1 MAILAEQKATIINDY
16 KRNESDTSSPEV
28 QVAILTARIKDL
40 TEHLKQHKQD
50 FSSRRGL
57 LMLAARRSRLLRY
70 LAKTDRERYQTL
82 IQRLG
87 LRK

>member
-1 MAILAEQKATIINDY
+1 MTMLAEQKAKIISDFR
-16 KRNESDTSSPEV
+16 RNESDTSSPEV
-28 QVAILTARIKDL
+28 QVAILTARIKEL
-40 TEHLKQHKQD
+40 TEHLKQHKHD
-50 FSSRRGL
+50 YSSRRGL

-70 LAKTDRERYQTL
+70 LANTDRERYQTL